1 MNDLSADIKSMK
13 LYHHV
18 DRVVNELREL
28 GKDETGP
35 LLVDELTAFDQL
47 HYHGT
52 EAVDEAIRAANID
65 EGSSV
70 LEIGSGLGGP
80 ARYLASVTGAEVTAL
95 ELQEDHHLIAS
106 TLTERCGLD
115 DRVKHLC
122 GDFLTHHWDGA
133 QFQAIVSWLALYHIP
148 QRDVLLE
155 RCRSLLED
163 GGFVYA
169 EDLCERRPFDDL
181 EREELAT
188 DLFVNYLPSRDQYR
202 LDLIDA
208 GFEPILFEDMS
219 DDWAV
224 FTRDRLN
231 SYLEHRDRHLRVH
244 GEEVFETM
252 CAFYD
257 TMVRLFSGGKL
268 GGLRVVARRI

>member
-1 MNDLSADIKSMK
+1 MNDPSSYIKGMK

-28 GKDETGP
+28 GKDESGP
-35 LLVDELTAFDQL
+35 LRVDELVAFDQL

-52 EAVDEAIRAANID
+52 EAVDEAIRATGIH

-80 ARYLASVTGAEVTAL
+80 ARYLAHSTGAAVTAL
-95 ELQEDHHLIAS
+95 ELQEDHHLVAS
-106 TLTERCGLD
+106 DLTARCGLGGS
-115 DRVKHLC
+115 VKHLC
-122 GDFLTHHWDGA
+122 GDFLTHPWDGER
-133 QFQAIVSWLALYHIP
+133 FQAIVSWLTLYHIP
-148 QRDVLLE
+148 QREVLLE
-155 RCRSLLED
+155 RCRSLLEV

-181 EREELAT
+181 EKEELESE
-188 DLFVNYLPSRDQYR
+188 LFANYLPSRDQYR
-202 LDLIDA
+202 LDLVAA
-208 GFEPILFEDMS
+208 GFDAVLLEDMS
-219 DDWAV
+219 DDWTA
-224 FTRDRLN
+224 FTRARLDQ
-231 SYLEHRDRHLRVH
+231 YLENRERHLRVH

-252 CAFYD
+252 CGFYE

-268 GGLRVVARRI
+268 GGIRVVARRI